1 MTECAVGP
9 CHEPRVKQSSFCPK
23 HDTDVETNRRVA
35 PKAAMRFTSGHKLHY
50 RDCSHFV
57 HALPPREA
65 TDEELRTMSPCTT
78 CLGQPDPG
86 RSESGGSVV
95 LLKPQFRCPGCQL
108 TKDLA
113 QQMPG
118 GFCVDCTY

>member
-23 HDTDVETNRRVA
+23 HDTDVETDRGVA
-35 PKAAMRFTSGHKLHY
+35 PKSPMRFTSGHKLHY
-50 RDCSHFV
+50 RDCSHFD

-78 CLGQPDPG
+78 CVSQTGGCPTWCGTLVTVSDGLRRQPSCSDVTPG
-86 RSESGGSVV
+86 
-95 LLKPQFRCPGCQL
+95 
-108 TKDLA
+108 
-113 QQMPG
+113 M
-118 GFCVDCTY
+118 

>member
-9 CHEPRVKQSSFCPK
+9 CHEPRVKESSFCPK
-23 HDTDVETNRRVA
+23 HETDVETDRRVA
-35 PKAAMRFTSGHKLHY
+35 PKPPMRFTSGHKLHY
-50 RDCSHFV
+50 RDCGHFDD
-57 HALPPREA
+57 ALPPREA

-78 CLGQPDPG
+78 CLGQPDAG
-86 RSESGGSVV
+86 RSRSGGSVL

-113 QQMPG
+113 RQMPG
-118 GFCVDCTY
+118 GFCIDCTY